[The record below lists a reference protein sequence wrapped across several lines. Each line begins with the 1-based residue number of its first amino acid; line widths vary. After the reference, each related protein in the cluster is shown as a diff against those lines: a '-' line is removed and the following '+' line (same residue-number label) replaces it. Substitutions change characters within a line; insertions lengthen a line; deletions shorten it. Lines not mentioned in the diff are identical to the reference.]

1 MKFLKGLLVAAMT
14 FTLAACATKVE
25 KAEPIKVLAPLGAP
39 SVSLLGLVENE
50 NVTLDTVDGPNVL
63 SAELTKEDSDYDMI
77 IAPINLGAGMIVKGK
92 SQYVLD
98 SVVTWGNLYIV
109 GTDESSLTEEGT
121 FAAFGEKSVPQKIL
135 ISSMDVK
142 LLKPEITYFTSANE
156 VQQQLIS
163 KKSNVGLLAE
173 PAVTATIAKAKE
185 KGVELKIIKDL
196 QKEYQIKNNTDSVG
210 YPQAALFVK
219 KGCED
224 KVKPYIEEASKFV
237 NETALKEEAAIEKTI
252 EKITPEKL
260 GVPNSKI
267 VKKTWERQNI
277 KYVKANEV
285 KDEISLFLKQ
295 FNLTLKDDAYSK

>member
-1 MKFLKGLLVAAMT
+1 MKFLKGIVAAAMALTLVACT
-14 FTLAACATKVE
+14 TKVE
-25 KAEPIKVLAPLGAP
+25 EPIKVLAPLGAP
-39 SVSLLGLVENE
+39 SISLLGLVENE
-50 NVTLDTVDGPNVL
+50 NVTIDTVDGPSVL
-63 SAELTKEDSDYDMI
+63 SAELTKEDSEYDLI
-77 IAPINLGAGMIVKGK
+77 IAPINLGAGMIEKGK
-92 SQYVLD
+92 SQYILD

-109 GTDESSLTEEGT
+109 GTDDTALNTDGT

-135 ISSMDVK
+135 MSSMDIK
-142 LLKPEITYFTSANE
+142 SLKPEITYFTSANE

-163 KKSNVGLLAE
+163 KKANVGLLAE
-173 PAVTATIAKAKE
+173 PAVTATIGKAKE
-185 KGVELKIIKDL
+185 KGLELKILKDL
-196 QKEYQIKNNTDSVG
+196 QKEYQLKNNTESIG

-224 KVKPYIEEASKFV
+224 KVEPYIEEASKFV
-237 NETALKEEAAIEKTI
+237 NETVTKDETAIEKAI

-267 VKKTWERQNI
+267 VKKTWKRQNI

-295 FNLTLKDDAYSK
+295 FKLTLNDDAYSK